1 MNRHVWL
8 GVVLSGVIAV
18 GGVRVGVGANPTS
31 GQIRL
36 IVRGDDIG
44 SSHAANVACIRSY
57 REGIV
62 RSVEVMVPC
71 PWFNEAAKMLNESP
85 GLDVGVHL
93 TLTSE
98 WENIKWGPLTHAP
111 SLVDKQG
118 NFYPMVWPNK
128 NFAPNRSLIEAHPK
142 IEEIQRELRAQIE
155 LALEKIKNI
164 SHLTG
169 HMGFAGASPQ
179 IKAVVDN
186 LAAEYKL
193 PVRLEGTKR
202 PPRLGRQKTAEEKE
216 AAFARMLEGLEEGL
230 WLFVEHP
237 GLDTPEMRAI
247 GHKGYEDVAADR
259 NAVTKMFTS
268 KKVKA
273 VIKRRGIKL
282 LSYADAIRAQ
292 KQKHNTK

>member
-1 MNRHVWL
+1 MKVHTWL
-8 GVVLSGVIAV
+8 LVVLSGVIVVA
-18 GGVRVGVGANPTS
+18 GVGVGANTAA
-31 GQIRL
+31 GEIRL

-62 RSVEVMVPC
+62 RSVEVMAPC
-71 PWFNEAAKMLNESP
+71 PWFNEAVKMLNANP

-111 SLVDKQG
+111 SLVDEQG
-118 NFYPMVWPNK
+118 NFYPMVWANK
-128 NFAPNRSLIEAHPK
+128 NFGPNTSLKEAK
-142 IEEIQRELRAQIE
+142 SRIEEVERELRAQIE
-155 LALEKIKNI
+155 LAVKKIKNV

-169 HMGFAGASPQ
+169 HMGFAGASPE
-179 IKAVVDN
+179 IRAVVDK

-193 PVRLEGTKR
+193 PVRLEGAKS

-216 AAFARMLEGLEEGL
+216 AAFVKMLEGLQEGL

-259 NAVTKMFTS
+259 DGVTKMFTS
-268 KKVKA
+268 EKVKA

-282 LSYADAIRAQ
+282 VSYADAIRAQ
-292 KQKHNTK
+292 RQKQTHD